1 MSEKVP
7 KVVLCDR
14 RYTFARFS
22 EDDLHFS
29 SRCST
34 LDVSCCVF
42 FFCEL
47 HCQRRANRVAGVGH
61 CESVILRGRRKN
73 WDSFVIAFA
82 DFHSGTAAQV

>member
-42 FFCEL
+42 FFANCIVRDA
-47 HCQRRANRVAGVGH
+47 QIAWQAWDIVRASFCAAGAK
-61 CESVILRGRRKN
+61 I
-73 WDSFVIAFA
+73 
-82 DFHSGTAAQV
+82 GTVL